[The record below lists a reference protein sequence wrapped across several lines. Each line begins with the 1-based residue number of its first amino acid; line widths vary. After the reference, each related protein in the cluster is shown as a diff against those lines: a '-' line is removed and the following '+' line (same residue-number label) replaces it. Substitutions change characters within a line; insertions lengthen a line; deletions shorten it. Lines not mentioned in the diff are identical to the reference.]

1 MNRRVK
7 KEIVNLFTP
16 TSGLAYANRFTVSI
30 CLLTSVIDI
39 ALLVYNKIDSDSHQT
54 FILNNVV
61 SGSEIDYTICLLLLA
76 FGGLVWSMNSDLDSY
91 VHTSV
96 IFGAMI
102 VVLQILFQCMGSYS
116 LSLTYIIIMLTIIY
130 ARPILTLVIG
140 AVVVVVEIVNYW
152 TILAVEQY
160 SELAQVVDGTTWGI
174 KQSFYENVLF
184 YLPMTLVAAIFM
196 SICIKRLFQYVRDY
210 TNQQAVIESSNTAA
224 ALIQHQIIES
234 THIDE
239 TAKDNVSLYPF
250 LETADYVAGDFYDY
264 YSIDRHHICFMI
276 ADVSGKGMAAGLF
289 MVKAKEVLRVISKD
303 RYNPAKVVERAN
315 KELCDN
321 NSECMFASAWV
332 GILDLRS
339 GIVTYSNAGH
349 TSPILVSNGRV
360 ITLNDVSGP
369 LLGLFPK
376 KEYKKHTVKLYEGDR
391 ILLYTDG
398 VTEQPVS
405 EEARYDEKGLVEF
418 IKTNVDKDNLCN
430 EIYKELMS
438 YDRKQFDDITMLQLN
453 MNKLK
458 TTTSKIGKEIDRKM
472 FLAATPKSIRTL
484 RKVIM
489 DEFEDSLL
497 DKTTVNTFY
506 VACEEMATNIIK
518 YAYGSADNN
527 GGFQITIRSEDDYID
542 IILMDTGVAFNP
554 FLFDKSINAN
564 KEGEITEGGRGIK
577 IFTEVMDEY
586 SYKRDEDTN
595 IVVARK
601 YV

>member
-369 LLGLFPK
+369 LLGLFPE
-376 KEYKKHTVKLYEGDR
+376 KEYKKHTVKLSEGDR

-405 EEARYDEKGLVEF
+405 DEARYDENGLVEF

>member
-376 KEYKKHTVKLYEGDR
+376 KEYKKHTVKLSEGDR

>member
-369 LLGLFPK
+369 LLGLFPE
-376 KEYKKHTVKLYEGDR
+376 KEYKKHTVKLSEGDR

-405 EEARYDEKGLVEF
+405 DEARYDEKGLVEF

>member
-39 ALLVYNKIDSDSHQT
+39 ALLVYDKIDSDSHQT

-369 LLGLFPK
+369 LLGLFPE
-376 KEYKKHTVKLYEGDR
+376 KEYKKHTVKLSEGDR

-405 EEARYDEKGLVEF
+405 DEARYDEKGLVEF

>member
-376 KEYKKHTVKLYEGDR
+376 KEYKKHTVKLSEGDR

-405 EEARYDEKGLVEF
+405 DEARYDENGLVEF

>member
-405 EEARYDEKGLVEF
+405 DEARYDENGLVEF

>member
-369 LLGLFPK
+369 LLGLFPE
-376 KEYKKHTVKLYEGDR
+376 KEYKKHTVKLSEGDR